1 MKRKN
6 LKIIVS
12 AIAVML
18 AIQSPMSVLGA
29 ETYEVLQEELL
40 SGTADAGAEEEFLT
54 GTADETERAGE
65 MVVSDA
71 QKQDGITIYQPAFEG
86 LNKAE
91 NYLQTAVTNPI
102 VDSIGGEWAVIAM
115 AI

>member
-1 MKRKN
+1 
-6 LKIIVS
+6 
-12 AIAVML
+12 
-18 AIQSPMSVLGA
+18 
-29 ETYEVLQEELL
+29 
-40 SGTADAGAEEEFLT
+40 
-54 GTADETERAGE
+54 

-102 VDSIGGEWAVIAM
+102 VDSIGGEWL
-115 AI
+115 